1 MNFLDICKKVDI
13 MSGVQG
19 MIQSV
24 ESTVGAQEVI
34 VNATQ
39 QGFVELQEERM
50 TWEFMRRTREWP
62 LAVGKYQYSIVD
74 IFGPP
79 ATLDPLAAYTT
90 FGRWQK
96 KKPLLSY
103 QIQDPDNGKWTQVVF
118 VDYREFRFHLKNNLG
133 DTGKPRYVTADEVSN
148 DLLFSPTP
156 DKAYVV
162 HADYFVEPQIL
173 VANVQTPILPSRFHQ
188 LIIYRGLERVGAF
201 YGNPGLQQ
209 RYAVADAKM
218 TGNLYRDQNP
228 AETVRIRS
236 VA

>member
-13 MSGVQG
+13 MSGIQG

-39 QGFVELQEERM
+39 QGFIELQEDRM
-50 TWEFMRRTREWP
+50 TWEWMRRTREFP
-62 LAVGKYQYSIVD
+62 LVPDQGEYTLVQ

-79 ATLDPLAAYTT
+79 PTFDPLADYTT
-90 FGRWQK
+90 FGRWQRK
-96 KKPLLSY
+96 YPHISY
-103 QIQDPDNGKWTQVVF
+103 RCQDPDDLKWSKVIF
-118 VDYREFRFHLKNNLG
+118 VDYREFRHHLMNQAG
-133 DTGKPRYVTADEVSN
+133 SGKPRFVTANEQTSN
-148 DLLFSPTP
+148 LLLHPTP
-156 DKAYVV
+156 DKAYLMQ
-162 HADYFVEPQIL
+162 ADYFVEPQIL
-173 VANVQTPILPSRFHQ
+173 RANTQIPILPSRFHQ
-188 LIIYRGLERVGAF
+188 LIIYRGLERVGSF

-218 TGNLYRDQNP
+218 TGQLYRDQLP
-228 AETVRIRS
+228 AETVVIRS